1 MQRFNTASFNSYLP
15 KILGSKIMNLF
26 DLFPRPLEEYFTGFD
41 DRVIPTSRNG
51 FMAGAFRFGHSM
63 VKDHLAFK
71 DCSGN
76 EERTLFR
83 YIINCTKQMQLKKYI
98 TWASGRTFIE
108 CRQVIKR

>member
-1 MQRFNTASFNSYLP
+1 
-15 KILGSKIMNLF
+15 MNLF
-26 DLFPRPLEEYFTGFD
+26 DLYPRPLEEYFTRFD

-83 YIINCTKQMQLKKYI
+83 YIIMYEAN
-98 TWASGRTFIE
+98 AIE
-108 CRQVIKR
+108 KIHYMGFRKNIHRVSTGN